1 MSTRPDVLRAAPA
14 RLNPLKP
21 ANDHGRLCVVLLLGV
36 HTHSRL
42 IRFSDADKHRILEEA
57 ARSGTRAEVA
67 RRYGIA
73 GRLLRRWKQELAATA
88 PAFVTVQITDAAA
101 QSGAAL
107 TAEGT
112 VS

>member
-1 MSTRPDVLRAAPA
+1 
-14 RLNPLKP
+14 
-21 ANDHGRLCVVLLLGV
+21 
-36 HTHSRL
+36 
-42 IRFSDADKHRILEEA
+42 
-57 ARSGTRAEVA
+57 VA
-67 RRYGIA
+67 RRYDIA

-112 VS
+112 VA